1 MTREQALKASRA
13 LDAIESFEMLA
24 DHIENVID
32 QYADDIPDIASF
44 KWRLSQLLEQELE
57 LRKAVL
63 EEL

>member
-32 QYADDIPDIASF
+32 QYADDIPDFSPCNTDFIRGSAT
-44 KWRLSQLLEQELE
+44 
-57 LRKAVL
+57 VL
-63 EEL
+63 K